1 MKLPEYFSFNQQNL
15 QDYVDCPRRFYLRHV
30 LKQEWPAIESD
41 PVLEQE
47 TLIILGSRFH
57 QMVQQLFAGVPQE
70 NIDASIVDVDLKNW
84 WHQFILLDI
93 GASSGTKYS
102 EMQFSIPFEDFRLTA
117 KYDLLIYQPN
127 QTVLIYDWKTSQ
139 HSPKRDWLRTRMQTR
154 IYPLVISSIAA
165 QVNSTFALPPDQIE
179 MIYWYPAFPEN
190 PVKFSYSQEKFAE
203 DQHYFKTM
211 IKEILQLDESGF
223 TKTENETLCKYC
235 RYRSLCNRGVSAGNR
250 DEIEESETSLDSAF
264 DLDFDQISPVD

>member
-15 QDYVDCPRRFYLRHV
+15 QDYADCPRRFFLRHI

-47 TLIILGSRFH
+47 TLILLGNRFH
-57 QMVQQLFAGVPQE
+57 QMVQQFFAGVPQE
-70 NIDASIVDVDLKNW
+70 NIEACITDVDLKDW
-84 WHQFILLDI
+84 WHRFILLDI
-93 GASSGTKYS
+93 GSSIGTKYS
-102 EMQFSIPFEDFRLTA
+102 EMQFSIPFEGFRLTA
-117 KYDLLIYQPN
+117 KYDLLVYQPN
-127 QTVLIYDWKTSQ
+127 QMVVIYDWKTSQ
-139 HSPKRDWLRTRMQTR
+139 HSPKRNWLGSRMQTR
-154 IYPLVISSIAA
+154 VYPLVISSIAA
-165 QVNSTFALPPDQIE
+165 QANSTFALIPDQIE

-190 PVKFSYSQEKFAE
+190 QVKYSYSQEKFTE

-211 IKEILQLDESGF
+211 IKEILQLDEPGF
-223 TKTENETLCKYC
+223 TKTENETFCKYC

-264 DLDFDQISPVD
+264 DLDFDQISPTD